1 MPKTKGVTNTVDK
14 WTRRAAVAGPDYQL
28 GIDNPRVNWDVAAKA
43 GEANYKLAVVAAANA
58 GRFGAGVSRVGNQ
71 AWADGAKKKG
81 TGRFAEGVALAAPKF
96 QDRIQG
102 VIAAIESVTL
112 PPRGPKG
119 SAQNLARIA
128 PIGVALRKAFGKT

>member
-1 MPKTKGVTNTVDK
+1 
-14 WTRRAAVAGPDYQL
+14 
-28 GIDNPRVNWDVAAKA
+28 
-43 GEANYKLAVVAAANA
+43 
-58 GRFGAGVSRVGNQ
+58 
-71 AWADGAKKKG
+71 
-81 TGRFAEGVALAAPKF
+81 LAAPKF

-128 PIGVALRKAFGKT
+128 PSGVALRKAFGKT